1 MKKSTII
8 VKRTLALFLVVLMSI
23 ESFGAVVSD
32 NDGSAFITKAEFD
45 SLKNNFQSQIDQ
57 YNTSIDS
64 KIDGAIAS
72 YLAGINLTK
81 QQTKSI
87 IYNDWTDVSMISG
100 SLQNEYIVPNIDINF
115 MFGMLMLE
123 SSDIGGTSEQYQAVT
138 HAVRGTYA
146 NDWTSVDTCHRN
158 VVASDGATYATY
170 GKFYWT
176 GRALRWCDV
185 YNISRCVDW
194 SHPTKYWYG
203 LDRPD
208 MYTQNITLRDFS
220 TFVGLNAWYDS
231 WENVRSAVWK
241 ITYLN
246 QTKNKS
252 SGAIVRSDTYTFS
265 ATQLRDQW
273 SPKVELAY
281 KDGKQYDY
289 THIVAYDGDDEWRVA
304 HKDWT
309 QLLSTDTKST
319 ITPKT
324 VHEAMTINAK
334 GRYGGW
340 AFHTGATA
348 KADVPRGIAD
358 MPTQFTKSEATKFP
372 TLGLI
377 PRAVTADE
385 IYQVDKD
392 LTVDVTDKISVKKE
406 KETLEK
412 GFALLGGEEGA
423 EIIWEPTFSYTH
435 VHNSADTYV
444 DNTHEVD
451 IYLSSG
457 PFSNKVNTSN
467 AIQVTVDDG
476 TTKENYATTTNR
488 KCKIKFE
495 MPKTGIVYVK
505 WVPHNETTYLNSDW
519 IITLDTKNCNSYQY
533 TAKS

>member
-1 MKKSTII
+1 MRKSTRI

-23 ESFGAVVSD
+23 NSFGAVVSD

-72 YLAGINLTK
+72 YLAGINLAK

-115 MFGMLMLE
+115 MFGMLLHE
-123 SSDIGGTSEQYQAVT
+123 SEDLGDAADQYQAVT
-138 HAVRGTYA
+138 HAVRGMYA

-158 VVASDGATYATY
+158 VVTSDGATYATY

-194 SHPTKYWYG
+194 SHPTKFWYG

-208 MYTQNITLRDFS
+208 LCTQNITLRDFT

-246 QTKNKS
+246 ESKNKAT
-252 SGAIVRSDTYTFS
+252 GEIMRAETYTFTD
-265 ATQLRDQW
+265 TQLRDQW
-273 SPKVELAY
+273 SPRVELAY

-340 AFHTGATA
+340 AFHTAATD
-348 KADVPRGIAD
+348 KASVPRGIAD

-377 PRAVTADE
+377 PRAVTANE
-385 IYQVDKD
+385 IYQVDKA
-392 LTVDVTDKISVKKE
+392 LNVDVTDKISVKKE

-412 GFALLGGEEGA
+412 GFALLGGEIGA
-423 EIIWEPTFSYTH
+423 KIVWEPTFSYTH
-435 VHNSADTYV
+435 VHNTADTYV
-444 DNTHEVD
+444 DNSHEVD
-451 IYLSSG
+451 IYLSDG
-457 PFSNKVNTSN
+457 PFTNKVSTSKL
-467 AIQVTVDDG
+467 IKVKVDDG
-476 TTKENYATTTNR
+476 TTEKNYATTTNR
-488 KCKIKFE
+488 KCKISFE
-495 MPKTGIVYVK
+495 MPSTGIVYAK
-505 WVPHNETTYLNSDW
+505 WVPHNETTYLDSDW
-519 IITLDTKNCNSYQY
+519 IITLDVEKCKTYMYQVDN
-533 TAKS
+533 